1 MENKMDQNKKSPV
14 PGVRSCVDCGT
25 INCRDRNKTWPEF
38 CLTTE
43 MTQEERDELIRL
55 YTEDEE
61 NARIMQNAAAVESE
75 FYCMITRVEEIVEFA
90 KRIGAKKI
98 GIATCSGLIDE
109 SRIFARILRLNGFE
123 VYAAVCKSGSIPK
136 TEVGIPEEHQLS
148 GPIMCNPIYQA
159 KMLNKAKTD
168 LNVAVGLCVG
178 HDSLF
183 YKYAAGLC
191 TTLIT
196 KDRVMGHNPAAAL
209 YQVNSYYKRLLK
221 PRG

>member
-1 MENKMDQNKKSPV
+1 MDQKKKSPM

-43 MTQEERDELIRL
+43 MTQEERDELISL

-109 SRIFARILRLNGFE
+109 SRIFCEILRLNGLRSTRPC
-123 VYAAVCKSGSIPK
+123 ANRAPS
-136 TEVGIPEEHQLS
+136 
-148 GPIMCNPIYQA
+148 
-159 KMLNKAKTD
+159 
-168 LNVAVGLCVG
+168 
-178 HDSLF
+178 
-183 YKYAAGLC
+183 
-191 TTLIT
+191 
-196 KDRVMGHNPAAAL
+196 R
-209 YQVNSYYKRLLK
+209 RLK
-221 PRG
+221 